1 MVVQIE
7 SLPVLK
13 ATRWAKDDD
22 VETNFLIHEIEG
34 KHRED
39 YFLCQDLRGRS
50 QTTFTRRG
58 RKMVQKCPLF
68 VNIYTI
74 EYVNEGG

>member
-22 VETNFLIHEIEG
+22 VETNFLIHEIYG
-34 KHRED
+34 KHRVD
-39 YFLCQDLRGRS
+39 YFLCQNHISLLDAAVKL
-50 QTTFTRRG
+50 QCLPF
-58 RKMVQKCPLF
+58 
-68 VNIYTI
+68 
-74 EYVNEGG
+74 

>member
-22 VETNFLIHEIEG
+22 VETNFLIHELEG
-34 KHRED
+34 N
-39 YFLCQDLRGRS
+39 YRGALLDVAVKLGR
-50 QTTFTRRG
+50 QTNWLNKLLFCRG
-58 RKMVQKCPLF
+58 TSANF
-68 VNIYTI
+68 
-74 EYVNEGG
+74 